1 MSIRA
6 KFQVISVTNLEA
18 GSEVKLVPV
27 TGGSVENEEFFK
39 YTPYGEI
46 NIGLLNKEAVKE
58 FSPGAEVYIDITPV

>member
-6 KFQVISVTNLEA
+6 KFKVVSVTNLED

-27 TGGSVENEEFFK
+27 TCGSAENEEFFK
-39 YTPYGEI
+39 YTPYGEMSL
-46 NIGLLNKEAVKE
+46 GLLSKKSGEE